1 MKTKLDEYVGYN
13 IFVVASL
20 LKRQIFRIL
29 SKQNINITPD
39 QWIVLSYIWEK
50 DGQTISELVK
60 NSNKDFANVT
70 RIINKLV
77 KLGYVIKEHSKE
89 DGRSVIVYATK
100 EARILEERLND
111 CWMKSVSISMKGLS
125 KEEQDYLLLLLDR
138 IKVNS
143 LEFLEKDEINE

>member
-39 QWIVLSYIWEK
+39 QWIVLSYIWEN

-60 NSNKDFANVT
+60 NSNKDFANE
-70 RIINKLV
+70 I
-77 KLGYVIKEHSKE
+77 
-89 DGRSVIVYATK
+89 GRASC
-100 EARILEERLND
+100 RER
-111 CWMKSVSISMKGLS
+111 V
-125 KEEQDYLLLLLDR
+125 
-138 IKVNS
+138 
-143 LEFLEKDEINE
+143 